1 VALGVTKWGFAVAQS
16 PAGVVREVRGS
27 AFADAAGQHRPLDFS
42 SPIFPNDHIGTGAG
56 ARLMALLGKDTTL
69 RLGENARLVIDRFL
83 VNAGGELRLESGA
96 MLFDR
101 PPGSPPA
108 KMQIRNPYGL
118 IAVRGTRFFAGPSNG
133 VFGVFVEH
141 GVVNVAAGGRRVTV
155 RAGEGTNIARPGA
168 RPTAPAAWGEPRIR
182 AALDSIR

>member
-1 VALGVTKWGFAVAQS
+1 MV
-16 PAGVVREVRGS
+16 
-27 AFADAAGQHRPLDFS
+27 
-42 SPIFPNDHIGTGAG
+42 
-56 ARLMALLGKDTTL
+56 LLGKDTTL
-69 RLGENARLVIDRFL
+69 RLGENARLVVDRFL

-96 MLFDR
+96 VLFDR

-141 GVVNVAAGGRRVTV
+141 GVVNVLAGRGRVTV

-168 RPTAPAAWGEPRIR
+168 RPTAPAPWGEPRIR
-182 AALDSIR
+182 AAYESVQ